1 MPTQL
6 ERPNLNASRFSSWS
20 CDASLAPLQ
29 TDLSE
34 NVPFYHSAATGSVF
48 ELPARSR
55 DQTVSISTQQTE
67 LGTLAGTRTFSDSV
81 SDYNPL
87 DYYRFSVTSSISVSI
102 TLSGLA
108 SDADIQLTR
117 DTNDNGIVD
126 DSDFIV
132 SVPQS
137 GSIAE
142 LIGAEL
148 AIGTY
153 FVQVKQVSHDTRY
166 HLSISAGDWFS
177 ANLYDA
183 GLIGEARDLLYADG
197 SLNRNDVITLL
208 RETKDYGTID
218 TTELADLRAIVRN
231 GSLFAMPE
239 FVQVLANKV
248 VYSDPANLRSG
259 IGSLYANSSDLHLDS
274 LINKWF
280 LGQDHPIAL
289 SYDRSTIY
297 PYEFVNGSLFQNGI
311 SYQDIVQQDV
321 SDCYFLSALGAVA
334 VRSPQTIVSMF
345 IDNKDET
352 YTVRFFNKGVA
363 DYVTVDRFL
372 PIRPGGAAAFAS
384 WGGGYFTNPN
394 NELWVAL
401 AEKAYAQLNESG
413 WIGQDSSNSYNGKTI
428 TPSPTFR
435 NASGINYGWPETT
448 LAQFTGRTTSNRSQ
462 SDNIDYL
469 INLFNAERMIALNTR
484 AITEDGIV
492 ANHSY
497 TLINYNAAIDRFQLY
512 NPWGSEVELTRKQ
525 ISDNFSSWDFTTV

>member
-1 MPTQL
+1 MSTQL
-6 ERPNLNASRFSSWS
+6 SRLELDTNYVTSWS
-20 CDASLAPLQ
+20 CDASSTLQ

-34 NVPFYHSAATGSVF
+34 NAPLGHSAAPGSD
-48 ELPARSR
+48 RS
-55 DQTVSISTQQTE
+55 DQAVSISTQQTE
-67 LGTLAGTRTFSDSV
+67 LGILAGTRTFSNSV
-81 SDYNPL
+81 SNLNPL
-87 DYYRFSVTSSISVSI
+87 DYYRFSVVSGISISV

-108 SDADIQLTR
+108 NDADLQLTR
-117 DTNDNGIVD
+117 DTNDNGLAD
-126 DSDFIV
+126 DSDFII
-132 SVPQS
+132 STSQS
-137 GSIAE
+137 GSVAE
-142 LIGAEL
+142 LIGTEL

-153 FVQVKQVSHDTRY
+153 FVQVKQLSHDTRY

-177 ANLYDA
+177 ANLHDA
-183 GLIGEARDLLYADG
+183 GLIGEARYLVYADG

-218 TTELADLRAIVRN
+218 STELADLRAIVRN
-231 GSLFAMPE
+231 GSQFAMPE

-248 VYSDPANLRSG
+248 IDSNPANLRSG
-259 IGSLYANSSDLHLDS
+259 IGSLYANSSDVHLDS

-289 SYDRSTIY
+289 SYDRSTQY
-297 PYEFVNGSLFQNGI
+297 QYEFVNGALFQDGI

-334 VRSPQTIVSMF
+334 LKSPTTILSMF
-345 IDNKDET
+345 VDNRDDT

-372 PIRPGGAAAFAS
+372 PVRPGGAAAFAG
-384 WGGGYFTNPN
+384 WGGDHFTNPN

-413 WIGQDSSNSYNGKTI
+413 WTGQDGSNSYNGKTI
-428 TPSPTFR
+428 AASPIFR

-448 LAQFTGRTTSNRSQ
+448 LAQLTGFMTSNRFQ
-462 SDNIDYL
+462 SNNIDHL
-469 INLFNAERMIALNTR
+469 VNLFNTGSMVALNTK
-484 AITEDGIV
+484 ASVEHGIV

-497 TLINYNAAIDRFQLY
+497 TLINYNTTSDRFQLY
-512 NPWGSEVELTRKQ
+512 NPWGREVELTRQQ
-525 ISDNFSSWDFTTV
+525 ISNNFSSWDFTTV